1 VHGSAPK
8 YAGKNVVN
16 PVAAILTVAMML
28 DYLGFPAE
36 AASIERIV
44 AEAIHQD
51 KTTSDLGGGL
61 GTREVGDWICS
72 RL

>member
-1 VHGSAPK
+1 VA
-8 YAGKNVVN
+8 N

-36 AASIERIV
+36 AAGIERTV
-44 AEAIHQD
+44 AEAIHLD
-51 KTTSDLGGGL
+51 KTTSDLGGAL